1 MVLTLI
7 LAAMTAA
14 VVAALAVPALRTRHT
29 KPRRAE
35 FDLAVYRDQL
45 RDLDADLERG
55 VISGAE
61 EEAARTEIMR
71 RMLAAAPEGGP
82 DPESA
87 APPVRP
93 GGLRLGTVI
102 GIALLV
108 PAFAVLLYLLQGA
121 PAEPDRPI
129 AGRFE
134 QEPSGA
140 EFQARVVERIASL
153 REQLGADPENL
164 PAWIDL
170 GQTYLAASQFTLA
183 AGAFAAAT
191 ALAPDRPGPHALLG
205 EAMVYAAQGTV
216 VPPAKI
222 EFEIALAGE
231 PDNVAARFYLALE
244 RAQAGELQ
252 QAFDQWLALY
262 RDSPAGASWLG
273 PVLSYLQETARD
285 LDIDLA
291 AVLPELD
298 SSPPPPGAGLTRAE
312 IDAAQAMSDEERES
326 FIRDMVERLAA
337 RLVDEPGDAEGWLRL
352 ARSWVVL
359 GESDKAREA
368 LDRATALR
376 PGDVEVLDGYARA
389 LRELSPPGPILAP
402 ELLEI
407 YGQILDLDPAH
418 PDALFFL
425 GLGALQTED
434 RTAALGYWE
443 RLLPLLEPG
452 TEIHRIVAS
461 ELETLRAG
469 K

>member
-1 MVLTLI
+1 
-7 LAAMTAA
+7 
-14 VVAALAVPALRTRHT
+14 
-29 KPRRAE
+29 
-35 FDLAVYRDQL
+35 
-45 RDLDADLERG
+45 
-55 VISGAE
+55 
-61 EEAARTEIMR
+61 
-71 RMLAAAPEGGP
+71 
-82 DPESA
+82 
-87 APPVRP
+87 
-93 GGLRLGTVI
+93 
-102 GIALLV
+102 
-108 PAFAVLLYLLQGA
+108 
-121 PAEPDRPI
+121 
-129 AGRFE
+129 
-134 QEPSGA
+134 
-140 EFQARVVERIASL
+140 
-153 REQLGADPENL
+153 
-164 PAWIDL
+164 
-170 GQTYLAASQFTLA
+170 
-183 AGAFAAAT
+183 
-191 ALAPDRPGPHALLG
+191 
-205 EAMVYAAQGTV
+205 
-216 VPPAKI
+216 
-222 EFEIALAGE
+222 
-231 PDNVAARFYLALE
+231 
-244 RAQAGELQ
+244 
-252 QAFDQWLALY
+252 
-262 RDSPAGASWLG
+262 
-273 PVLSYLQETARD
+273 
-285 LDIDLA
+285 
-291 AVLPELD
+291 
-298 SSPPPPGAGLTRAE
+298 
-312 IDAAQAMSDEERES
+312 MSDEERES